1 MNNINFV
8 LTFIFLNL
16 IFLIFNEKISK
27 IINVYDLPNKR
38 KIHKKKTP
46 LLGGYIIFVNI
57 ILFSILVFF
66 NVYEF
71 NLINHLFYT
80 KYQYFVFLLALTIFF
95 LVGAI
100 DDKINLNSNFKLLLL
115 TIIISSILFLDKSLT
130 INYLRFSFLDFDIFL
145 DRYSFAF
152 TALCFLLFI
161 NACNM
166 FDGINLQSSS
176 YFIIL
181 VFYIL
186 NLHNNNIFLVFLL
199 ISLII
204 IFKLNLKGKIFM
216 GDSGIYIS
224 SFFLSYLIIKN
235 YNINIRINADLIFI
249 LMMLP
254 GIDMLRLFIFRILDK
269 KNPFLPDKNHIH
281 HLLLEKFTYWKTIII
296 INFAIIIPI
305 LLSLINFSNLII
317 IIFFILIYLISIL
330 VLKNKYKKLP

>member
-1 MNNINFV
+1 M
-8 LTFIFLNL
+8 
-16 IFLIFNEKISK
+16 
-27 IINVYDLPNKR
+27 
-38 KIHKKKTP
+38 
-46 LLGGYIIFVNI
+46 
-57 ILFSILVFF
+57 
-66 NVYEF
+66 
-71 NLINHLFYT
+71 
-80 KYQYFVFLLALTIFF
+80 
-95 LVGAI
+95 
-100 DDKINLNSNFKLLLL
+100 
-115 TIIISSILFLDKSLT
+115 
-130 INYLRFSFLDFDIFL
+130 
-145 DRYSFAF
+145 
-152 TALCFLLFI
+152 
-161 NACNM
+161 
-166 FDGINLQSSS
+166 
-176 YFIIL
+176 
-181 VFYIL
+181 
-186 NLHNNNIFLVFLL
+186 
-199 ISLII
+199 
-204 IFKLNLKGKIFM
+204 FKLNLKGKIFM